1 LMIAFSPGDIPRLD
15 EVSIDGRVLAFT
27 LFASLLTGLI
37 FGIAPALESARVDLN
52 RSLKKGG
59 KSSSSSNNHLRNLLV
74 VSEVAFGLVLLI
86 NSFKRLVDVNPGF
99 NPKNVLTMQLFL
111 SGSKYGEGRQ
121 QSDFLRQVL
130 ERIKTVPGV
139 ASAGLVNSLPITGG
153 VSTDFEIVG
162 RPPASVTDEPSAD
175 IRIIDADYFRAMEIP
190 LLSGRAFGE
199 RDSSDAQKVMVI
211 NQTMARRYW
220 PDEDPVGKRVTM
232 KDWGEPMT
240 GEIVGVAGDI
250 KSGGL
255 HSEDSSM
262 IYWPYPQF
270 PSSFNRVVI
279 RTSIDPVN
287 VVAAVKEQVWSVDKE
302 QPISDIKTMDQVLST
317 SLAQRRFNMALLG
330 GFAAVALVL
339 AAVGIYGVMS
349 YSVTQRTREIGI
361 RMALGAGRR
370 DILELVMGRGLLL
383 TLLGVTVGLAGAF
396 FLTRVMESLLY
407 GVSVHDPITFAV
419 ISLLLMGVALG
430 ACFVP
435 ARRATRVDPMV
446 ALRYE

>member
-1 LMIAFSPGDIPRLD
+1 
-15 EVSIDGRVLAFT
+15 
-27 LFASLLTGLI
+27 
-37 FGIAPALESARVDLN
+37 
-52 RSLKKGG
+52 
-59 KSSSSSNNHLRNLLV
+59 
-74 VSEVAFGLVLLI
+74 
-86 NSFKRLVDVNPGF
+86 
-99 NPKNVLTMQLFL
+99 
-111 SGSKYGEGRQ
+111 
-121 QSDFLRQVL
+121 
-130 ERIKTVPGV
+130 
-139 ASAGLVNSLPITGG
+139 
-153 VSTDFEIVG
+153 
-162 RPPASVTDEPSAD
+162 
-175 IRIIDADYFRAMEIP
+175 
-190 LLSGRAFGE
+190 
-199 RDSSDAQKVMVI
+199 MVI